1 MEVTKWPYCVSV
13 RCTPTV
19 RPHTLSEV
27 GLCCRDHVA
36 RQQYPLLAQWGD
48 GAHIFKESKPFPVL
62 LFRREASLMR
72 LLYNPATEGVL
83 EEQIRFA
90 RKQLMAR
97 TCNRWHTYSFI
108 SVQAQV
114 STQHSSAKNTLEFL
128 FVKNLPK
135 QFTIEKHCWI
145 KLWSLLRLFKTDI
158 ISMRI
163 SREVYS
169 YSNAFYSLP
178 LIKDGGQF

>member
-19 RPHTLSEV
+19 RPHTSSEV

-48 GAHIFKESKPFPVL
+48 RAHIFKESKPFPLL
-62 LFRREASLMR
+62 LFRREASLTH

-90 RKQLMAR
+90 RKQLMAL
-97 TCNRWHTYSFI
+97 TCDHWHTYSF
-108 SVQAQV
+108 QYGHRWAL
-114 STQHSSAKNTLEFL
+114 STARLRTPSSSFLWKTFQNNSQLKNI
-128 FVKNLPK
+128 V
-135 QFTIEKHCWI
+135 
-145 KLWSLLRLFKTDI
+145 
-158 ISMRI
+158 
-163 SREVYS
+163 
-169 YSNAFYSLP
+169 
-178 LIKDGGQF
+178 GQNYEAY